1 MQPCRIHGRRRDL
14 SPRWWSYVVMV
25 LSASMYQ
32 DRSCRTLYGTVIGYC
47 DVNVEMAVSLTSRSI
62 YVVISTFVCP
72 ITNYNKPEPLVIRNK
87 LESHEDQ
94 SMATPHFSMP
104 SADQHENHDVPCLI
118 LCLSIPYSRITFLP
132 EVVEDWVFDRLA
144 HTTPAYHRYGKE
156 LPTSRLQRGPSI

>member
-1 MQPCRIHGRRRDL
+1 
-14 SPRWWSYVVMV
+14 MV

-32 DRSCRTLYGTVIGYC
+32 DRSCRTLYGIVIGYR

-62 YVVISTFVCP
+62 YVVTSTFVRP
-72 ITNYNKPEPLVIRNK
+72 ITNCNKLESPVIRNK

-104 SADQHENHDVPCLI
+104 SADQHEDHDVPCLI